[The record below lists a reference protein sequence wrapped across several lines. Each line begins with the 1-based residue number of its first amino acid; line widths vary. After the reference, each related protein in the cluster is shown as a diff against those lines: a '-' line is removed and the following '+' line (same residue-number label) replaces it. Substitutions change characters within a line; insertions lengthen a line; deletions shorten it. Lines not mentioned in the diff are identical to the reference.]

1 MISTNHCQ
9 IKNLP
14 LSLSHD
20 IHLQIPHRRQLLQ
33 RSQAP
38 HRSRPVTPPRPKPI
52 PVLPEYLVHVVPR
65 PQHHSVAEIPH
76 PQPQHL
82 AQLQLPLPLQ
92 LTPDS
97 LRIQHHLARTPSTPA
112 AHQKHLPI
120 FPPHPL
126 PIPPPIDAP
135 QPLARQSIPPNS
147 LRVPAPP
154 VLAYSGGIRTPIP
167 IESGQESGRCRT
179 ALRSLPDRIP
189 AASGQQSGTVRT
201 EFRSDPDNVPGHP
214 DSVGRR
220 PEWGGGKGS

>member
-9 IKNLP
+9 IKNLS

-20 IHLQIPHRRQLLQ
+20 IHLQIPHRRQLPQ
-33 RSQAP
+33 HSQAP

-52 PVLPEYLVHVVPR
+52 PELPEYLVHVVPR

-82 AQLQLPLPLQ
+82 SQLQLPLPLQ
-92 LTPDS
+92 LTPDF
-97 LRIQHHLARTPSTPA
+97 LRIQHHLACTPSTPA

-126 PIPPPIDAP
+126 PIPTPINAL
-135 QPLARQSIPPNS
+135 QPLARQSIPPNC

-154 VLAYSGGIRTPIP
+154 VLLGILHQPPSHTIQVHVRRHSLHRAGLILSLYFRCPSRRGGRAARR
-167 IESGQESGRCRT
+167 GAGGCCGR
-179 ALRSLPDRIP
+179 
-189 AASGQQSGTVRT
+189 
-201 EFRSDPDNVPGHP
+201 
-214 DSVGRR
+214 
-220 PEWGGGKGS
+220 